1 MKCGAC
7 LTPGLLVVLPT
18 PPAAISA
25 VRSGGRTTTLVITAN
40 HYDRARASGAD
51 VEGMSGSVVLRALE
65 KATAHKMSK
74 KKKKKKKKQ
83 EMEMEMEK
91 TNQLRGVA
99 FPADTPEDVRPLLID
114 SGWAARLD
122 ELEERLNHLSRL
134 L

>member
-7 LTPGLLVVLPT
+7 LTPPLRVVLPT
-18 PPAAISA
+18 PPAAAVSA
-25 VRSGGRTTTLVITAN
+25 SRLGSGTTTLAISAN
-40 HYDRARASGAD
+40 HSDRAGGDD

-74 KKKKKKKKQ
+74 KKKKMKK
-83 EMEMEMEK
+83 MEKEK
-91 TNQLRGVA
+91 TNQLGGVA
-99 FPADTPEDVRPLLID
+99 SPAERLEDVKPLRID

-122 ELEERLNHLSRL
+122 KLEERLNHLSRL